1 MCHVRL
7 VQLGLT
13 FGSSLQRVDAAKT
26 RIESLNPLVTVEALS
41 HYEMIETESL
51 EALVMG
57 VDLVCVTDWDRASL
71 VGLTLPIFRSHTLI
85 VFKCSRSVSMT
96 FVGDT
101 KSHFMQAE
109 AMASLDIY
117 FVIY

>member
-1 MCHVRL
+1 MYHVLL

-13 FGSSLQRVDAAKT
+13 FSSSLQRVDAAKT

-41 HYEMIETESL
+41 HYEMMETESL
-51 EALVMG
+51 EALVMS
-57 VDLVCVTDWDRASL
+57 VDVVCVTDWDRAGL
-71 VGLTLPIFRSHTLI
+71 VCLTLPIFRSHTLI